1 MKLYDYPDCPFAQKV
16 RVVLAEKELE
26 YEKVFVDLRTGE
38 HRQNAE
44 FLKLNPYGKV
54 PVLIDDEV
62 VVYDST
68 IINEYL
74 EDEYPHPRLMPED
87 SCGRARVRT
96 LEDYCDNSFLPSAG
110 FVQAELS
117 KPTGGAGRRAP
128 AALSQRAAAR
138 AEAPRGLPGRQGI
151 PGRGQFSLAD
161 IAFVPALLILPR
173 LGVDVDPACAGSTPG
188 STGSSSGRA
197 SRALE
202 ALIGRTDWEGA

>member
-1 MKLYDYPDCPFAQKV
+1 MMKLYDYPDCPFAQKV

-26 YEKVFVDLRTGE
+26 YEKIFVDLRTGE

-74 EDEYPHPRLMPED
+74 EEEYPHPALMPED
-87 SCGRARVRT
+87 SGGRSRVRT

-117 KPTGGAGRRAP
+117 KPQPEQDGER
-128 AALSQRAAAR
+128 LQRYRNELA
-138 AEAPRGLPGRQGI
+138 RGLKRLEAFLAGKEYLVGN
-151 PGRGQFSLAD
+151 QFSLAD

-173 LGVDVDPACAGSTPG
+173 LGVDVDPALRGVNAWINRLRQRPSV
-188 STGSSSGRA
+188 
-197 SRALE
+197 RALE
-202 ALIGRTDWEGA
+202 A